1 MIDEDC
7 GPVLVKLGVDGS
19 QVGCEEFL
27 KLLGDFG
34 GGITAWNAALLHHSI
49 NDIETQT
56 SPFQTC

>member
-27 KLLGDFG
+27 ELLGDFG

-49 NDIETQT
+49 NDI
-56 SPFQTC
+56 